1 MRPSTAPPTRVQQ
14 VVLGLVA
21 AGIVFLAIRQGWVN
35 RDGIIFFAVLIPSI
49 ILHEISH
56 GVVALA
62 FGDDTAKKAG
72 RLTLNPIVHIDPFG
86 TILLPALLILSGSGR
101 AFGFAKPVP
110 VRVNRLRNPRAHALF
125 VSLAGPFTNLLLVAL
140 ATLLWHALRPHGTV
154 AQAVLNLGVANV
166 VLGMFNLIPIPP
178 LDGSALVE
186 RVLPTAWLEPYLRLR
201 QYSMLIV
208 LAVFLFRPGLFST
221 IIDPALRLWAHFL

>member
-1 MRPSTAPPTRVQQ
+1 M
-14 VVLGLVA
+14 
-21 AGIVFLAIRQGWVN
+21 
-35 RDGIIFFAVLIPSI
+35 
-49 ILHEISH
+49 
-56 GVVALA
+56 VALA

-86 TILLPALLILSGSGR
+86 TILLPAILILSGSGR

-110 VRVNRLRNPRAHALF
+110 VQVNRLRNPRAHALF

-140 ATLLWHALRPHGTV
+140 ATLLWRTLHPHGDV
-154 AQAVLNLGVANV
+154 ARVVLALGLANI

-178 LDGSALVE
+178 LDGSAIVE
-186 RVLPTAWLEPYLRLR
+186 RVMPTSWLEPYLRLR

-208 LAVFLFRPGLFST
+208 LAIFLFRPGLFST
-221 IIDPALRLWAHFL
+221 LIDPALRLWFRFL